1 MCTFREN
8 TLDLGVFHRGI
19 LETQKF
25 LKRVWYKFS
34 YGMSALVVV
43 SQIQVT
49 SLWVKDNL
57 TQFVF
62 AASRLDAARV
72 TKETIF
78 RQIWI
83 FGFHEFTKKKK
94 GTCSLSRVAR
104 AQENQSFSNIWIQWA
119 SFVPS
124 TVARATQMYWQGF
137 TQSSISRTAF
147 YNPPSPNPAAYGA
160 L

>member
-8 TLDLGVFHRGI
+8 TLDLGVFHHGI

-83 FGFHEFTKKKK
+83 FGFHEFTKKKRHLFFK
-94 GTCSLSRVAR
+94 QSRQGTGEPKLF
-104 AQENQSFSNIWIQWA
+104 QHLDPMSFLCPIHSC
-119 SFVPS
+119 
-124 TVARATQMYWQGF
+124 QGH
-137 TQSSISRTAF
+137 TDVLTGF
-147 YNPPSPNPAAYGA
+147 YPIFHLTYCF